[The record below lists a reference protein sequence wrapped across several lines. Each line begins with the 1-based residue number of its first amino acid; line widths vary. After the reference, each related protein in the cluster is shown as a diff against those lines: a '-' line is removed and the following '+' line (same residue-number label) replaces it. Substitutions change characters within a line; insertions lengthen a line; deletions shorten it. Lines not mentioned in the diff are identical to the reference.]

1 LSSGTI
7 TRRRSSKAATI
18 LCASSCGPSSAAMPA
33 YCVGA
38 LTQEWQLTARRTTC
52 STSAF
57 GHTEKP
63 SRQPVM
69 A

>member
-1 LSSGTI
+1 
-7 TRRRSSKAATI
+7 
-18 LCASSCGPSSAAMPA
+18 MPA

-38 LTQEWQLTARRTTC
+38 LTQEWQLTASRTTF